1 MEEVKKERKPSA
13 WVSHCKDY
21 AKKNGCNYRT
31 AMVDGKASYLEKK
44 NKATKATKA
53 KKVKKVIKKA
63 KVKKVTVDPH
73 KEAQKKKNKKR

>member
-13 WVSHCKDY
+13 WVSHCKEY

-44 NKATKATKA
+44 NKGTKTK
-53 KKVKKVIKKA
+53 KVTKVKKIA
-63 KVKKVTVDPH
+63 KVKKIKVDPH